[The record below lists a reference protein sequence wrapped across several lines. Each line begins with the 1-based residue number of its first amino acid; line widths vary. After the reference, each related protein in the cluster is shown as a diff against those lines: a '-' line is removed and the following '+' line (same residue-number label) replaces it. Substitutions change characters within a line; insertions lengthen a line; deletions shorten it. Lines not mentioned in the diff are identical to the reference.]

1 LGMVGTPFGARRVHW
16 LAGLARVLVH
26 LMLGRVW
33 RVCVLLGV
41 LRILCSY
48 RGIYGN
54 GRVRTRVA
62 QRAGKRHG
70 LT

>member
-1 LGMVGTPFGARRVHW
+1 VVGTPLGARRVHW
-16 LAGLARVLVH
+16 LAGLAGVLVH

-33 RVCVLLGV
+33 RVCVLLRV
-41 LRILCSY
+41 LRVLGSY
-48 RGIYGN
+48 RRIYGN

-70 LT
+70 PT